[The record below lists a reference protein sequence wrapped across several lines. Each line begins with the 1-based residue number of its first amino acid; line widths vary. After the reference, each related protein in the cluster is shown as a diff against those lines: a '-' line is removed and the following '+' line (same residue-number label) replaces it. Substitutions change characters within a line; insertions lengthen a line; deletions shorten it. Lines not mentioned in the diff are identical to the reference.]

1 MTPQIP
7 DPITLDQ
14 YLADTE
20 PAPIPDLT
28 WEEAKAI
35 LSESNDAETHVA
47 VIAPLARNHSTSRSI
62 PGKETLDVLADSPVA
77 LWAVMMLKA
86 YDAAQYPPLDLY
98 RFVEGAEAPSESDK
112 LLAMHHWA
120 TAMLHHEAPLEDPNT
135 AVAACRAFLDL
146 SDGHN
151 WTRPDIEIAGIV
163 LDAAVEYPD
172 GPIGPLGTEI
182 MQQWEERLTRAIE
195 AVDPDYAY
203 TENQLLS
210 IWQER

>member
-7 DPITLDQ
+7 DLITLDQ

-35 LSESNDAETHVA
+35 LPESNDAETHVA
-47 VIAPLARNHSTSRSI
+47 VVTPLARNYSTSRSI
-62 PGKETLDVLADSPVA
+62 PGEEVLDVLADSSVA

-86 YDAAQYPPLDLY
+86 YDAAQYSPLDLY
-98 RFVEGAEAPSESDK
+98 RFVEEAEAPSHSDE

-120 TAMLHHEAPLEDPNT
+120 TAMLFHEAPLEDPMK
-135 AVAACRAFLDL
+135 ALAACRAFLEL
-146 SDGHN
+146 SDGRN
-151 WTRPDIEIAGIV
+151 WTRPDVEIAGIV
-163 LDAAVEYPD
+163 LDAAVENPD
-172 GPIGPLGTEI
+172 GPIGPLGVEI
-182 MQQWEERLTRAIE
+182 MKRWEDRLTGAIE

>member
-62 PGKETLDVLADSPVA
+62 SGEEVLDALADSPVA

-86 YDAAQYPPLDLY
+86 YDAAQYSPLGLY
-98 RFVEGAEAPSESDK
+98 RFFVGAEATTESDR
-112 LLAMHHWA
+112 LLAMHQWA
-120 TAMLHHEAPLEDPNT
+120 
-135 AVAACRAFLDL
+135 
-146 SDGHN
+146 
-151 WTRPDIEIAGIV
+151 
-163 LDAAVEYPD
+163 
-172 GPIGPLGTEI
+172 
-182 MQQWEERLTRAIE
+182 
-195 AVDPDYAY
+195 
-203 TENQLLS
+203 
-210 IWQER
+210 